1 MEFSTM
7 SDYDLLEKRLRL
19 LDEAVLFSTGWSV
32 LDLRSGQ
39 RWSSRGNV
47 PVPAAS
53 TRKIA
58 ILMACLRE
66 VHAGKLSLDDKIA
79 IEARHQHNDSG
90 IVRFLRPGL
99 VITLYDALV
108 LMIIVSDNAG
118 TVAVLERVGLQA
130 VNELCQERLGMTGTR
145 HVASAPANSFLT
157 SATPEDLTGIN
168 TVTPDDMIVLLSAI
182 IAGATDEAAAARL
195 GVTADLCQ
203 LALTIMSQ
211 QQFTQGLPRLL
222 PTGTKVSHKTG
233 GGPSTESDAGVV
245 FLDNQ
250 PLFAIAVYTH
260 HNPVTMPDGS
270 SGRAAA
276 RDHIAD
282 ISFCCWKHLA
292 VRHSG

>member
-1 MEFSTM
+1 MDFSPM

-32 LDLRSGQ
+32 LDLRRGH
-39 RWSSRGNV
+39 RWSSRGDI

-66 VHAGKLSLDDKIA
+66 VHAGRLSLDDRIA
-79 IEARHQHNDSG
+79 IEARHQQNDSG

-99 VITLYDALV
+99 VVTLYDALV

-118 TVAVLERVGLQA
+118 TLAVLERVGLQA
-130 VNELCQERLGMTGTR
+130 VNELCRERLGMTGTH
-145 HVASAPANSFLT
+145 HVASAPANSFFT
-157 SATPEDLTGIN
+157 SATPDDLTGIN
-168 TVTPDDMIVLLSAI
+168 TATPDDMIVLLSAM
-182 IAGATDEAAAARL
+182 IAGATDDAAAGRL
-195 GVTADLCQ
+195 GVTAALCQ
-203 LALTIMSQ
+203 LALTILSQ

-222 PTGTKVSHKTG
+222 PTGTRVAHKTG

-245 FLDNQ
+245 FIDNR

-292 VRHSG
+292 ARHGG